1 MSLSYGFTLNASLQ
15 FLIQSQ
21 CSLENYIISVERLNQ
36 YMHIPGEAQ
45 EVIEGNRPPSN
56 WPVAGKV
63 ELNDLQV
70 MGIYLNWES

>member
-1 MSLSYGFTLNASLQ
+1 
-15 FLIQSQ
+15 
-21 CSLENYIISVERLNQ
+21 
-36 YMHIPGEAQ
+36 MHIPGEAQ